1 MGYYLWSK
9 PPNKPSFHTR
19 SKQKASLATV
29 GSSPAAPG
37 PGVRHAGQSQA
48 GRSDP
53 RFQEAARPGNPDSP
67 CDSASV
73 PHSEEPHKE
82 RPSLK
87 SINKV
92 SQGFSQARPVPRPGF
107 KSLSVIDRWS

>member
-19 SKQKASLATV
+19 SKQKASLAIV

-53 RFQEAARPGNPDSP
+53 RFQEAAQPGNLIYPVIPPVFPTVRSP
-67 CDSASV
+67 TR
-73 PHSEEPHKE
+73 KG
-82 RPSLK
+82 RL
-87 SINKV
+87 
-92 SQGFSQARPVPRPGF
+92 
-107 KSLSVIDRWS
+107 